1 MATNTQ
7 MAKKETASKAGT
19 SNVPATQGERSTE
32 APITPP
38 FDIWEDD
45 DGITL
50 CADMPGVSKE
60 SLDLHA
66 DGHNLTIEGRM
77 KLDIPHDAVALQA
90 DVHSSLYRRSF
101 TLGSELETEHVDA
114 SLKDGVLMVRIPKRA
129 ELKPHKIEVRVS

>member
-7 MAKKETASKAGT
+7 MAKKDAATKAGA
-19 SNVPATQGERSTE
+19 SDLPAKQGGRSTE
-32 APITPP
+32 APITQP

-60 SLDLHA
+60 SLDLRA

-77 KLDIPHDAVALQA
+77 KLDIPDGAAPLYA
-90 DVHSSLYRRSF
+90 DVRSSLYRRSF

-114 SLKDGVLMVRIPKRA
+114 SLKDGVLTVRIPKRA
-129 ELKPHKIEVRVS
+129 ELKPHKIEVRVR